1 MQILKDLK
9 MKENKR
15 LEQLFAV
22 LIFDTD
28 TAAAYGS
35 SYLSVQHR
43 ICINQ
48 ERANLM
54 RDFPN
59 PKFEQ
64 YASVN
69 EKVDFVLGQIRN
81 NKLSHAY
88 LAQVQ
93 TLINN

>member
-1 MQILKDLK
+1 

-15 LEQLFAV
+15 LAQLFAV

-28 TAAAYGS
+28 TAVEKGS
-35 SYLSVQHR
+35 SYLSVQQR

-69 EKVDFVLGQIRN
+69 EKIDFVLGQIRN
-81 NKLSHAY
+81 NNLSNAY
-88 LAQVQ
+88 LAHVT
-93 TLINN
+93 TLINI